1 LRRGPRHGHERRSRD
16 ILDDMQALK
25 AHVRSGHIV
34 VDEPISLPEG
44 TELYLVPSDNGD
56 DLDAEERA
64 ELHQAIE
71 ESERELDA
79 GKVVSEEEIWAML
92 RAIK

>member
-1 LRRGPRHGHERRSRD
+1 
-16 ILDDMQALK
+16 MQALK
-25 AHVRSGHIV
+25 AHVRSGRIV
-34 VDEPISLPEG
+34 LDDPTNLPEG
-44 TELYLVPSDNGD
+44 TELYLVPGDDGD
-56 DLDAEERA
+56 DLDPEERA

-79 GKVVSEEEIWAML
+79 GKIVSEEEIWEML

>member
-1 LRRGPRHGHERRSRD
+1 
-16 ILDDMQALK
+16 MQAWK
-25 AHVRSGHIV
+25 AHVRSGRIV
-34 VDEPISLPEG
+34 VDDPTNLPEG
-44 TELYLVPSDNGD
+44 TELYLVPEDNGD
-56 DLDAEERA
+56 DLDPEERA

-79 GKVVSEEEIWAML
+79 GRVVNEDEIWAML

>member
-1 LRRGPRHGHERRSRD
+1 
-16 ILDDMQALK
+16 MQALK
-25 AHVRSGHIV
+25 AHVRSGRIV
-34 VDEPISLPEG
+34 VDEPTDLPDG
-44 TELYLVPSDNGD
+44 TELYLVPGDNGD
-56 DLDAEERA
+56 DLDEDDRA

-79 GKVVSEEEIWAML
+79 GKVVSESEIWAML